1 MTLILRPLMPP
12 AALISSAAIMM
23 PLWVDWP
30 KVACPPVI
38 DPYSPT
44 RMSPP
49 AVLVLVL
56 LVPSFG
62 GQPSS
67 PNDNTASEMK
77 MIAFFRIA
85 LLFKELRIVQQV
97 AGVSAWVSAR
107 QRIRRK
113 RAARRQR
120 VDVIRAQAQM
130 RSP

>member
-1 MTLILRPLMPP
+1 MPP
-12 AALISSAAIMM
+12 AALTSSAAIMM

-30 KVACPPVI
+30 KVACGPVI

-49 AVLVLVL
+49 PALVV
-56 LVPSFG
+56 VPPPSFG

-85 LLFKELRIVQQV
+85 LLFKELRIVQQ
-97 AGVSAWVSAR
+97 AIRHG
-107 QRIRRK
+107 RRK
-113 RAARRQR
+113 PR
-120 VDVIRAQAQM
+120 VILGA
-130 RSP
+130 